1 MTLLRQMPE
10 GFAEQAKGLTTH
22 IICKRWKCN
31 RIVARRW
38 RKEAGLYTPKPEHM
52 LPMPEGFAEYARG
65 KLVKELCAEYRRDKH
80 VIQRWRKEAG
90 LGKNTRVP
98 VASVETL
105 RDMAHRMTLK
115 DIAAHFKVS
124 PATMRRAYQNAG
136 VAYGKPVRGAKVVTR
151 LALSPALHRPIRNAA
166 AEYAAEWIWKYN
178 KPSEPIWHCR
188 EDGSADFTGSHFR
201 FRGRVW
207 DAAALVE
214 KAREMGWSETRA
226 WSVAA

>member
-31 RIVARRW
+31 RVVARRW

-65 KLVKELCAEYRRDKH
+65 KLVKELCAEYRRDRV
-80 VIQRWRKEAG
+80 VIQRWRAEAG

-124 PATMRRAYQNAG
+124 PPTMRRAYQNAG
-136 VAYGKPVRGAKVVTR
+136 VAYGKPAPTAKVVTR
-151 LALSPALHRPIRNAA
+151 LALSSALHRPVLNATA
-166 AEYAAEWIWKYN
+166 QYAKDWLQRQ
-178 KPSEPIWHCR
+178 EPIWRCR
-188 EDGSADFTGSHFR
+188 EDGVYDFTGSHFR

-207 DAAALVE
+207 DAAALVK
-214 KAREMGWSETRA
+214 KAREMGWQSTT
-226 WSVAA
+226 AASLLAA